1 MLYPPDLNSELD
13 RALDALKKI
22 VLEGLDHGYFEC
34 SIRCE
39 KANSDKRILII
50 TAGKSH
56 KFSIAPEDLK
66 H

>member
-1 MLYPPDLNSELD
+1 MSYPADLNTELD

-39 KANSDKRILII
+39 KANGDRRILTI

>member
-1 MLYPPDLNSELD
+1 MHT
-13 RALDALKKI
+13 LKKI

-39 KANSDKRILII
+39 KANGDKRILMI
-50 TAGKSH
+50 TAGKSYR
-56 KFSIAPEDLK
+56 FSIPPEDLK